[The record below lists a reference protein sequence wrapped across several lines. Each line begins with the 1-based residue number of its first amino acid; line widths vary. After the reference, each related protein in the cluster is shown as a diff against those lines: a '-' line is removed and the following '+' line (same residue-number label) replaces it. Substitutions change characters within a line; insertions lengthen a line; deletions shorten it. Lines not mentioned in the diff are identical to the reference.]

1 MGTTGISKNG
11 AFCIG
16 LVWIHEQ
23 HCKVE
28 PNHPFSGDGVM
39 EDKVLIII
47 CMDVDTCEVV
57 VLASGI
63 AGSGPVVGVGEGVG
77 VKASIGTKLPLLV
90 VVDVVVAVAHLG
102 VQW

>member
-1 MGTTGISKNG
+1 MGTTGISKNC

-16 LVWIHEQ
+16 LVWLHKQ

-39 EDKVLIII
+39 EDKVLMII
-47 CMDVDTCEVV
+47 CMDVDSCEVV

-63 AGSGPVVGVGEGVG
+63 TGSGPVDVGVGIGT
-77 VKASIGTKLPLLV
+77 KASIGTKLPLLV
-90 VVDVVVAVAHLG
+90 VVDVVVAVQYLG